1 MTILARDQF
10 GAAIPVIYPG
20 VCQNIAFSAASTQSA
35 AVGPVTTI
43 IRVLALG
50 ADCRIAIGPD
60 PTSGADGT
68 PVMER
73 VPEFFAIR
81 PNEKIAVVREGT
93 TNGTLTI
100 TEGANY

>member
-1 MTILARDQF
+1 MTVLARDQF

-20 VCQNIAFSAASTQSA
+20 ISQTVAFSTTSAQSA
-35 AVGPVTTI
+35 AVGAQTTI

-50 ADCRIAIGPD
+50 ADCRIAIGAN
-60 PTSGADGT
+60 PTADSEST

-81 PNEKIAVVREGT
+81 PNEKLAVVRAGST
-93 TNGTLTI
+93 DGTLNI
-100 TEGANY
+100 TEGANH

>member
-1 MTILARDQF
+1 MTVLARDQF

-20 VCQNIAFSAASTQSA
+20 GSQTVAFTAASAQSA
-35 AVGPVTTI
+35 PVGSQTTI

-50 ADCRIAIGPD
+50 ADCRIAIGANPIAA
-60 PTSGADGT
+60 ADST

-81 PNEKIAVVREGT
+81 PNERVAVIRDSA
-93 TNGTLTI
+93 TNGTLNI
-100 TEGANY
+100 TEGANH

>member
-1 MTILARDQF
+1 MTVLARDQF

-20 VCQNIAFSAASTQSA
+20 VSQNVAFNAASVQSA
-35 AVGPVTTI
+35 AVGASTTI

-50 ADCRIAIGPD
+50 ADCRIVIGAD
-60 PTSGADGT
+60 PTAEPNST

-81 PNEKIAVVREGT
+81 PHEKIAVIREGAT
-93 TNGTLTI
+93 DGILNI
-100 TEGANY
+100 TEGANH

>member
-1 MTILARDQF
+1 MTVLARDQF

-20 VCQNIAFSAASTQSA
+20 VSQNISFSAASTQSA
-35 AVGPVTTI
+35 AVGTETTI

-50 ADCRIAIGPD
+50 ADCRIAIGAN
-60 PTSGADGT
+60 PTAGPATT

-81 PNEKIAVVREGT
+81 PNEKVAVIRESAT
-93 TNGTLTI
+93 DGTLNI
-100 TEGANY
+100 TEGANH

>member
-20 VCQNIAFSAASTQSA
+20 ISQTVTFSATSAQSA
-35 AVGPVTTI
+35 AVNAQTTI

-50 ADCRIAIGPD
+50 GDCRIVIGVN
-60 PTSGADGT
+60 PTADSGST

-81 PNEKIAVVREGT
+81 PNEKVAVIREGAN
-93 TNGTLTI
+93 NGTLNI
-100 TEGANY
+100 TEGANH

>member
-1 MTILARDQF
+1 MTVLARDQF

-20 VCQNIAFSAASTQSA
+20 SSQNIAFTAGSAQSA
-35 AVGPVTTI
+35 AVGAETTI

-50 ADCRIAIGPD
+50 ADCRIAIGAD
-60 PTSGADGT
+60 PVAGAEAT

-81 PNEKIAVVREGT
+81 PHEKVAVIREGG
-93 TNGTLTI
+93 NDGTLNI
-100 TEGANY
+100 TEGANH

>member
-20 VCQNIAFSAASTQSA
+20 ASQSLSFAAASAQSA
-35 AVGPVTTI
+35 PVGADTTI
-43 IRVLALG
+43 VRLLATG
-50 ADCRIAIGPD
+50 ADCRIAIGAD
-60 PTSGADGT
+60 PTANATST

-81 PNEKIAVVREGT
+81 PGERIAAIRHAAVD
-93 TNGTLTI
+93 GTLNI
-100 TEGANY
+100 TEGANH

>member
-1 MTILARDQF
+1 MTVLARDQF

-20 VCQNIAFSAASTQSA
+20 ISQNVAFNSVSVQSA
-35 AVGPVTTI
+35 GVGTETTI

-50 ADCRIAIGPD
+50 ADCRIAIGAN
-60 PTSGADGT
+60 PTAGADAT

-81 PNEKIAVVREGT
+81 PNEKVAVIREST
-93 TNGTLTI
+93 TDGTLNI
-100 TEGANY
+100 TEGANH

>member
-1 MTILARDQF
+1 MTVLARDQF

-20 VCQNIAFSAASTQSA
+20 KSQGVAFTAVSAQSA
-35 AVGPVTTI
+35 AVGAATTI

-50 ADCRIAIGPD
+50 ADCRIAIGGD
-60 PTSGADGT
+60 PTAVADGT

-81 PNEKIAVVREGT
+81 PKEKVAVIRDGA
-93 TNGTLTI
+93 TNGTLNI
-100 TEGANY
+100 TEGANH